1 MKVRFGAF
9 IVKKMELSQTIIKT
23 LSRII
28 TCLILFGILSI
39 PMKSAANENSR
50 KYFINNQTS
59 YSITNQ
65 TWATAPTGGDT
76 IFILAERT
84 RALRFEQMNGTK
96 EAPIVVINS
105 GGQVQINTE
114 AWGAITFENCSFFK
128 ISGNGVKGIQYGF
141 SLAAATSGLAFSEL
155 SSDCEA
161 EFIKIDHDGFFG
173 IFAKKDYDGNPPS
186 PVPVFSNLSIHD
198 CFIQNVTE
206 GMYIGETKSPG
217 MEFRHLKIYNNIV
230 KNTGR
235 ESIQVANA
243 VEDVEIYNNTLLNAG
258 LDNISYQSNILQIGD
273 NSVAR
278 VYNNILIG
286 APSYGIISN
295 GMGNNIFTNNYIASC
310 KGIFIDNRLFT
321 VAGYPIQIENNYFR
335 DITSTEAVKNMNEI
349 NFLEIRN
356 NNWDGEIEF
365 YKNSSGNSNN
375 FILTNNQNVNVVEI
389 SFTNPEAN
397 DYSLAQGTPV
407 EYVKMGAA
415 MGGQETEQIHR
426 VPEQIVLSS
435 DMIVDEVTGGS
446 YWSANYLTDEQNCTP
461 ENNLHPLSQSWK
473 PYWNMDKGPYHIY
486 IDLKTVHRLTNI
498 ALHDMHNTKNLVI
511 SIGEPGNWIPLFTDS
526 CEKYKVWKQH
536 TIDVSTRFIRISMF
550 ESIYAA
556 VNEIVIYGYSES
568 VEKSYSVNAEL
579 TTLSN
584 VVRKEK
590 NKINL
595 SQNPINENINL
606 IIPDELCQNFKIEIY
621 DIKGDKLFS
630 EFYDYAFQSQL
641 VIDLTR
647 RSLKGGIY
655 LLKYSN
661 KNGFYETLKFVRN
674 GF

>member
-1 MKVRFGAF
+1 MK
-9 IVKKMELSQTIIKT
+9 LSPTIFKT
-23 LSRII
+23 LFRIKI
-28 TCLILFGILSI
+28 GLLLICLLPVIA
-39 PMKSAANENSR
+39 KSAGNENSR
-50 KYFINNQTS
+50 KYFIDNQTS
-59 YSITNQ
+59 YFITNQ
-65 TWATAPTGGDT
+65 TWEIAPTGGDT

-84 RALRFEQMNGTK
+84 RALRFEQMSGTE

-128 ISGNGVKGIQYGF
+128 ISGNGIKGIQYGF
-141 SLAAATSGLAFSEL
+141 SLAAATCGLAFSEL

-161 EFIKIDHDGFFG
+161 EFINIDHDGFFG

-186 PVPVFSNLSIHD
+186 PAPVFSNLSIHD

-217 MEFRHLKIYNNIV
+217 MEFRHVRIYNNVV

-235 ESIQVANA
+235 ESIQIANA
-243 VEDVEIYNNTLLNAG
+243 VEDVEIYNNTLINAG
-258 LDNISYQSNILQIGD
+258 QDNINWQSNILQLGD
-273 NSVAR
+273 NTVAN
-278 VYNNILIG
+278 VYNNILVG
-286 APSYGIISN
+286 APSFGIISM

-310 KGIFIDNRLFT
+310 KGIFTDNRLFT

-365 YKNSSGNSNN
+365 YKNNSGNSNN

-389 SFTNPEAN
+389 SFTNPDEN
-397 DYSLAQGTPV
+397 DYSLAPGTPT
-407 EYVKMGAA
+407 EYLSMGA
-415 MGGQETEQIHR
+415 GRIGHEVEEIHR

-461 ENNLHPLSQSWK
+461 ENNLHPVSQSWK

-486 IDLKTVHRLTNI
+486 IDLKTVHQLTSI

-511 SIGEPGNWIPLFTDS
+511 SIGEPGNWTPLFTDP
-526 CEKYKVWKQH
+526 CEKYQVWKQH
-536 TIDVSTRFIRISMF
+536 DTDVSTRYIRISML
-550 ESIYAA
+550 ESVYAA
-556 VNEIVIYGYSES
+556 VNEIVVYGFSENVKKSNTIKSGLTTSVNFVEKDVNQIKICQNLVCEKLQLTIPEELSIDFQIEIFDLKGNKIYSES
-568 VEKSYSVNAEL
+568 Y
-579 TTLSN
+579 
-584 VVRKEK
+584 K
-590 NKINL
+590 NHTQRLLQINL
-595 SQNPINENINL
+595 SQ
-606 IIPDELCQNFKIEIY
+606 
-621 DIKGDKLFS
+621 
-630 EFYDYAFQSQL
+630 
-641 VIDLTR
+641 LTNR
-647 RSLKGGIY
+647 GGMY
-655 LLKYSN
+655 LLQYSN
-661 KNGFYETLKFVRN
+661 QKGIHETLKLIMS